1 MEGISMRNLINS
13 AIGAAMTSLF
23 AVMFWGQVVL
33 IATAVALAKTGTYAV
48 ASKPYLPM
56 QMFEAVY

>member
-13 AIGAAMTSLF
+13 AIGAATSLF

-33 IATAVALAKTGTYAV
+33 IATVVALAKTDTYAA

>member
-1 MEGISMRNLINS
+1 MRNLINS
-13 AIGAAMTSLF
+13 AIGAATSLF

-33 IATAVALAKTGTYAV
+33 IATVVALAKTDTYAA